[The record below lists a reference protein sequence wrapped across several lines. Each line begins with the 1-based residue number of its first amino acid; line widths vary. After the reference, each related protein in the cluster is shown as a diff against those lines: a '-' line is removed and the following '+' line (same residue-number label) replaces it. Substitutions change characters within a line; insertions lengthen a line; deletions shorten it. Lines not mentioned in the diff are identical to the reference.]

1 MDFTAFLLTHNESLS
16 IAEYLTLG
24 EPSSP
29 KYRPTVYYAYHP
41 CDQAL
46 ESMSLL
52 SNGNEDLIASK
63 EVLKDNIVSGIDE
76 LGIFLISTKYK
87 SYWLGSN
94 LSIGKARKMA
104 KHNSA
109 TSLQVTS
116 SIVAGMKWTEQ
127 NPESGV
133 LESESLDWQFIYN
146 FVEPYWQPI
155 VAQEIDWRPNESCEK
170 LTFKNF
176 LLNTQK

>member
-1 MDFTAFLLTHNESLS
+1 M
-16 IAEYLTLG
+16 
-24 EPSSP
+24 
-29 KYRPTVYYAYHP
+29 
-41 CDQAL
+41 
-46 ESMSLL
+46 
-52 SNGNEDLIASK
+52 
-63 EVLKDNIVSGIDE
+63 
-76 LGIFLISTKYK
+76 
-87 SYWLGSN
+87 
-94 LSIGKARKMA
+94 KM
-104 KHNSA
+104 KCP
-109 TSLQVTS
+109 TS